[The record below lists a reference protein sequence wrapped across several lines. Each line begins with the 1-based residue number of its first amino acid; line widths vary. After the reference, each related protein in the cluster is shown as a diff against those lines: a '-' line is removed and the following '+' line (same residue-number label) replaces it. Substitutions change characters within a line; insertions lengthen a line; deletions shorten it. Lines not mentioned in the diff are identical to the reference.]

1 MYFHDPDYF
10 LINSNPVAFP
20 SIRKKIYP
28 NASVSHYYNLE
39 VVEHQKLDLP
49 GHTCHPS
56 RSYSYLGCI
65 RAALTLRTGCRLPWH
80 LTTGGPHPPCTE
92 VDQFTEY
99 EAVYTK
105 FNYLETANIE
115 AMTGCRRPCWYRQYR
130 C

>member
-1 MYFHDPDYF
+1 MGHSDYKY
-10 LINSNPVAFP
+10 A
-20 SIRKKIYP
+20 
-28 NASVSHYYNLE
+28 
-39 VVEHQKLDLP
+39 P
-49 GHTCHPS
+49 GHTCHAS

-65 RAALTLRTGCRLPWH
+65 RAALTLRTGCRLLWH
-80 LTTGGPHPPCTE
+80 LTTEGPHPPCTE